1 MATSRYFSGDMTHR
15 KHFLWQRFIQ
25 ICSILMLISFL
36 APIKRAEAIVET
48 PSPTSVK
55 ISEFYSTSDEA
66 REACALYATNV
77 IGWDVTMCNLAGNP
91 YYLYPWWYTDPI
103 YSTYKSY
110 SSLWS
115 AGHCDNHAP
124 NSMVCI
130 QPFTMYSFNMFFDRV
145 CPAGQQIDKD
155 TGVCTLDSKNLAAC
169 SFSQQ
174 NACTNPINTGT
185 GNKYQ
190 REIDY
195 VGSGAFPLRVERTYN
210 SASTQVGGVLGA
222 KWRSYYDRAIVLQKR
237 TTFNKAVLK
246 RGDGQIYN
254 FTQAAG
260 SSVWAADADVI
271 GSLSRQVDALGN
283 TSGWQFINANDETE
297 AYDAAGRLVTITNR
311 AGVAQTLAYMCGVM
325 ADTPCAPPTES
336 FLGLPVGL
344 LVSVTDSWGRQIRYT
359 YDGSSRVSKVTDPSG
374 AVYTYGYSGTLST
387 DNLVSVTY
395 PDGKIRGY
403 SYGESGYIATG
414 TTQPSALT
422 GLIDEDGNR
431 YSTWSYDDQS
441 RAVSSEHGVG
451 INKVTLTYNADG
463 STTVTDSLGTTRT
476 YNFQTI
482 LGVVRNTG
490 ITGQPC
496 NNCSAGVGYDTNGNI
511 ASRTDFNGNLTCY
524 SYDLTRNL
532 ESVRVE
538 GLPSGSVCPT
548 NLATYTPVAGSVERK
563 TTTQWHASYRL
574 PTAIA
579 EPLRITSFSYDTKG
593 NLLGRT
599 VQGTTDATGATGMA
613 ATASGTA
620 RITAYT
626 YNAAGQILTE
636 NGPRTDVQ
644 DVTQYTYD
652 TQSNLATVKNA
663 LNRITTL
670 GGYDANGRPATIT
683 DPNGLIT
690 SLGYD
695 ARGRLLTR
703 NVGGETTG
711 YTYDG
716 VGNLTGVTL
725 PNGASYTYTYDAAH
739 RLTQIT
745 DALGNQLTYTL
756 DNAGNRTQE
765 QLFDSTGTLI
775 KKHSRVFDALSRLQ
789 QDIGAVNQTTTY
801 TYDANGNLTGVTDPL
816 NRQTTNVYDAL
827 NRLSQ
832 VSNPDTGVV
841 KYAYDGLDQLKQ
853 VTDPRNLV
861 TSYTRDGLSNLSQ
874 TVSPDTGTTNVTYD
888 AAGNVLTSTD
898 AKGQKTT
905 YTYDALNRVLTIS
918 YSGGTSPAQSVT
930 YQYDQGVNGL
940 GHLTSMTDI
949 TGTTSFSYD
958 AHGRLLTETKV
969 AYAATYVTRY
979 SYDAQGKLTSMTYPS
994 GRLVSYSYDTIGRVS
1009 QVSTTLSGQTQVLV
1023 SGITYHP
1030 FGGVK
1035 SMLRGNGKTYTRL
1048 VDQDGRIAS
1057 YTVNG
1062 KSMSIGYNPASE
1074 IALITDSTN
1083 PTLAASYSY
1092 DPMSRL
1098 TNYTQGSISQGFVY
1112 DKVGNRTSQTVGATS
1127 TTYGY
1132 AATSNRLAS
1141 TQVGAA
1147 AAKTVTQD
1155 VNGATTSDG
1164 VKQYAYDIRGRMSQA
1179 TTAQGTVN
1187 YFVNALGLRTRKQ
1200 ATFTTTDTVYL
1211 YDTDAHL
1218 IGEFTTGTIKPA
1230 REYVWLGD
1238 MPVAVMQ

>member
-1 MATSRYFSGDMTHR
+1 MTSSWGAGYPAPPP
-15 KHFLWQRFIQ
+15 
-25 ICSILMLISFL
+25 SFF
-36 APIKRAEAIVET
+36 T
-48 PSPTSVK
+48 
-55 ISEFYSTSDEA
+55 
-66 REACALYATNV
+66 
-77 IGWDVTMCNLAGNP
+77 
-91 YYLYPWWYTDPI
+91 
-103 YSTYKSY
+103 
-110 SSLWS
+110 
-115 AGHCDNHAP
+115 CDGG
-124 NSMVCI
+124 VV
-130 QPFTMYSFNMFFDRV
+130 FNQ
-145 CPAGQQIDKD
+145 PAGWPDWDPTIQGH
-155 TGVCTLDSKNLAAC
+155 TNYWWRYYFNGVGPYPLYSIGYDPAIFPIAKN
-169 SFSQQ
+169 F
-174 NACTNPINTGT
+174 
-185 GNKYQ
+185 
-190 REIDY
+190 
-195 VGSGAFPLRVERTYN
+195 
-210 SASTQVGGVLGA
+210 SASTHSCTTAPAEAAAPVHVGNPIHVGIGDKLQVEVDYAQANGLEFVRYYHSSMFASKGGFGQQ
-222 KWRSYYDRAIVLQKR
+222 WRHTYDRKINSLTSGGYSFAYVTRADGKQFSYQLSSGTWIPDADINDTLVRLTDASGNTTGWKFTDEVRKQVETYDASGKLSAIIDRNGVALALSYSDA
-237 TTFNKAVLK
+237 TTP
-246 RGDGQIYN
+246 I
-254 FTQAAG
+254 
-260 SSVWAADADVI
+260 SVAPAPGLLIRIADA
-271 GSLSRQVDALGN
+271 
-283 TSGWQFINANDETE
+283 
-297 AYDAAGRLVTITNR
+297 Y
-311 AGVAQTLAYMCGVM
+311 
-325 ADTPCAPPTES
+325 
-336 FLGLPVGL
+336 
-344 LVSVTDSWGRQIRYT
+344 GRQISLT
-359 YDGSSRVSKVTDPSG
+359 YDMSSRVSTMTDPASRVYNYSYDANNNLIGVVYPDDTLSNTADNPKRIYLYGETTRINGGASCANNVDGYPHALTGMLDTVASDLTGDPNKRFGSWEYDCQGRAIASEHGSNMSGGAVDRYQVSYGASSAVVTDPL
-374 AVYTYGYSGTLST
+374 LS
-387 DNLVSVTY
+387 
-395 PDGKIRGY
+395 
-403 SYGESGYIATG
+403 
-414 TTQPSALT
+414 Q
-422 GLIDEDGNR
+422 
-431 YSTWSYDDQS
+431 
-441 RAVSSEHGVG
+441 
-451 INKVTLTYNADG
+451 
-463 STTVTDSLGTTRT
+463 RT
-476 YNFQTI
+476 YNLQTV
-482 LGVVRNTG
+482 LGVVKSS
-490 ITGQPC
+490 GQSQPAGSG
-496 NNCSAGVGYDTNGNI
+496 CSAAAANLNYDTNGNI

-538 GLPSGSVCPT
+538 GLPSGSACPT

-620 RITAYT
+620 RITTYT

-739 RLTQIT
+739 RLTRIT
-745 DALGNQLTYTL
+745 DALGNQLVYIL

-775 KKHSRVFDALSRLQ
+775 KKHSRIFDALSRLQ

-861 TSYTRDGLSNLSQ
+861 TTYTRDGLSNLSQ

-898 AKGQKTT
+898 AKGQKAT

-979 SYDAQGKLTSMTYPS
+979 SYDVQGKLTSMTYPS